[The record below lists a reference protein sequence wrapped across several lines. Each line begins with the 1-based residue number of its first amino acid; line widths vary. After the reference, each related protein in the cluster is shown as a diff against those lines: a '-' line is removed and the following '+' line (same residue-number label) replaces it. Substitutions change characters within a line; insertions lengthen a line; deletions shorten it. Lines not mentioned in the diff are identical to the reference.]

1 MLPENFLVRQFKC
14 THCCVKML
22 CILLS
27 HPRTQVLYKKNSE
40 ACKPTAMDKFHVQ
53 SVLVTGSNQGIGLG
67 LVSQFLMKPN
77 PPEWVFATSLDPE
90 GPNGKKLK
98 KLALRHPNLV
108 VLQLDIR
115 DLKSIEAAV
124 QRVEEHVKE
133 NGLTLLINN
142 AAILVKFTHLAN
154 ETAKNMSDLYNT
166 NTVGTLQVSQAFL
179 PLLKVAA
186 QRRLQEGLSCSK
198 ASIVNIASDFGSL
211 EKMAGWGLSQV
222 ISYRCSKAAVNMLTR
237 CQSLEYGPLGILCIS
252 IHPGWVKTSMGTC
265 LVPTT
270 VSESCSGILKVLSA
284 VTDKDSGSFIDWKGR
299 VVPW

>member
-1 MLPENFLVRQFKC
+1 MEKL
-14 THCCVKML
+14 
-22 CILLS
+22 
-27 HPRTQVLYKKNSE
+27 
-40 ACKPTAMDKFHVQ
+40 HVQ

-67 LVSQFLMKPN
+67 LVSQFLEKPN
-77 PPEWVFATSLDPE
+77 PPEWVFATSLDLE
-90 GPNGKKLK
+90 GPNAKKLEN
-98 KLALRHPNLV
+98 LALQHPNLV

-124 QRVEEHVKE
+124 QRVEEHVKG

-142 AAILVKFTHLAN
+142 AGILVKFTHLAN
-154 ETAKNMSDLYNT
+154 ETAKNMYDLYNT

-186 QRRLQEGLSCSK
+186 QRSLQEGLSCSK
-198 ASIVNIASDFGSL
+198 AAIANIASDFGSM
-211 EKMAGWGLSQV
+211 EEVIGWGLSQV
-222 ISYRCSKAAVNMLTR
+222 ISYRCSKVAVNMLTR

-252 IHPGWVKTSMGTC
+252 IHPGWVKTAMGTC

-270 VSESCSGILKVLSA
+270 VTESTSGILKVLSD
-284 VTDKDSGSFIDWKGR
+284 VTEKDAGSFLDWKGR

>member
-1 MLPENFLVRQFKC
+1 
-14 THCCVKML
+14 ML

-27 HPRTQVLYKKNSE
+27 HPRT
-40 ACKPTAMDKFHVQ
+40 Q

-90 GPNGKKLK
+90 GPNGKELK
-98 KLALRHPNLV
+98 KLPSTSSNHWSSQSDPV
-108 VLQLDIR
+108 VNF
-115 DLKSIEAAV
+115 IEAAV